1 MRITISLLLAFA
13 CFSIQNATA
22 QTSNNSVADSTKNN
36 TSLLKQSIIPISL
49 IGLGVAINN
58 SSFEKNFQTNLRNK
72 VGNDFHFP
80 IDDYLQYAP
89 IVEMYTADIC
99 GVKAKNHWFDQTK
112 NLLIA
117 NLISSTITS
126 SLKVITQ
133 KERPNGS
140 NNHSFPSGHTTLA
153 FTNACVLYNEF
164 KDTAPVLA
172 YSGFVCAT
180 TTGSFRMMNNAHW
193 MSDVLVGA
201 GIGILSAELV
211 YRIEPLKNFNPFKK
225 SQNITMVPTFG
236 NGNYG
241 FYFAYKF

>member
-1 MRITISLLLAFA
+1 MRITILLLIALAF
-13 CFSIQNATA
+13 FSVQNTTA
-22 QTSNNSVADSTKNN
+22 QTTNYTVTDSTKNAL
-36 TSLLKQSIIPISL
+36 LLKQSIIPASL
-49 IGLGVAINN
+49 IGLGIIINN
-58 SSFEKNFQTNLRNK
+58 STFEKNVQTNLRNK

-117 NLISSTITS
+117 NLISSTITHR
-126 SLKVITQ
+126 LKVITQ
-133 KERPNGS
+133 KERPNGGV
-140 NNHSFPSGHTTLA
+140 HSFPSGHTTSA

-164 KDTAPVLA
+164 RDTAPVLA
-172 YSGFVCAT
+172 YSGFACAT
-180 TTGSFRMMNNAHW
+180 TTGSFRMINNAHW
-193 MSDVLVGA
+193 MSDILVGA

-211 YRIEPLKNFNPFKK
+211 YHIEPLKNFNPFKK
-225 SQNITMVPTFG
+225 SQNITMVPQFG